1 MRGIGHGEGEPT
13 EIANYSLG
21 IFTPIQ
27 TCHLAS
33 SSVLD
38 FKKIQNVKQINNFE
52 AVAKKCF
59 QVDDCRESYRC

>member
-1 MRGIGHGEGEPT
+1 MGRGEPT

-33 SSVLD
+33 SSVLG
-38 FKKIQNVKQINNFE
+38 FQKIQNEINNLE